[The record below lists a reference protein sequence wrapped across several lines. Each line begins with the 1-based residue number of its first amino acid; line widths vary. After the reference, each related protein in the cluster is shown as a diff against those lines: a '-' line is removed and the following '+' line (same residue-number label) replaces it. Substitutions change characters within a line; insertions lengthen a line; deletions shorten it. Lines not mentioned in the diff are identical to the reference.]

1 LRRSARLGYA
11 EAEYA
16 LGLAYAQGSGVEKD
30 ASQAYG
36 WLLKAAK
43 QGHPA
48 AKAYVKDI
56 QTRVLGAPV
65 KGGDAANPASTPRAA
80 GAVGTQ

>member
-1 LRRSARLGYA
+1 M
-11 EAEYA
+11 
-16 LGLAYAQGSGVEKD
+16 EKD

-43 QGHPA
+43 QGHA
-48 AKAYVKDI
+48 SADAYVKHI
-56 QTRVLGAPV
+56 QTQVLGAPV